1 MMKEQKTLVE
11 KRTDNESEPR
21 DKPQKDGIMNKENMW
36 ILRIKTFEVTD
47 QNSQDQM
54 ITNEGSR
61 PTEPRRN
68 DYS

>member
-47 QNSQDQM
+47 QNSQD
-54 ITNEGSR
+54 
-61 PTEPRRN
+61 
-68 DYS
+68 